1 MLLIGCYLL
10 QLLQLVAGYDDD
22 DDDARVSTINEV
34 SAAAAVSAHVTP
46 LIYMTMSRH

>member
-1 MLLIGCYLL
+1 
-10 QLLQLVAGYDDD
+10 VAGYDDDD